1 MKTFKIFLENTA
13 ENLAA
18 LRANSEQRKQEL
30 LQQIAN
36 KKQQKLE
43 DKELEKTINKEIE
56 EREKAN
62 IRRQKR

>member
-1 MKTFKIFLENTA
+1 MKTFKIFLENAA

-30 LQQIAN
+30 LQQIATRR
-36 KKQQKLE
+36 QQKLE